1 VTSAPS
7 GPDARG
13 AVAGPT
19 PPDETAVPSTAPEP
33 PDEAARGVLRI
44 VSLAGGKVVETDGVS
59 NIDAAISGS
68 DACAWLDLTNA
79 TPEAVEAITT
89 RLRLHPLIAE
99 DIVEGNQRAKIEVT
113 DERIHLVLFAIA
125 LDAGHVRLDEIDV
138 VLAEH
143 FLLTVHSSDWDPRSI
158 RRIRDSVAEL
168 LAHGPD
174 HLLWAVV
181 DSIVDDY
188 FPLLDRVGDAIDD
201 LEDRVV
207 SDARPETLQD
217 LFRLKRELLRVRR
230 AVGPVRDIFNQLT
243 NRDLALIDPDE
254 ILYFRDVYDHLIRL
268 TDELDTYR
276 ELVSGSLDVY
286 LSTINNNLS
295 LIMKRLTGITVILAG
310 IGAIAGIFGMSEAGT
325 AFAGAE
331 AAGFWL
337 VAGATVALAFAM
349 FFVLRRIDWL

>member
-1 VTSAPS
+1 MEDDAASA
-7 GPDARG
+7 A
-13 AVAGPT
+13 PT
-19 PPDETAVPSTAPEP
+19 AATVPSTRPEP
-33 PDEAARGVLRI
+33 RDHAARGTLRVASI
-44 VSLAGGKVVETDGVS
+44 QGGKVTETSGIEGVDRA
-59 NIDAAISGS
+59 IAAP
-68 DACAWLDLTNA
+68 DACAWLDLTGA
-79 TPEAVEAITT
+79 TPEAVAAITT
-89 RLRLHPLIAE
+89 RLKLHPLIAE

-113 DERIHLVLFAIA
+113 DERIHVVLFAIA
-125 LDAGHVRLDEIDV
+125 FEAGTIRLDEVDV
-138 VLAEH
+138 VLGEH
-143 FLLTVHSSDWDPRSI
+143 FLLTVHAPTWDPRAI
-158 RRIRDSVAEL
+158 RRVRDSLPDL
-168 LAHGPD
+168 LSRGPD
-174 HLLWAVV
+174 HLLWAIV

-188 FPLLDRVGDAIDD
+188 FPLLDHVGDAIDD

-207 SDARPETLQD
+207 SDARPETLQE

-276 ELVSGSLDVY
+276 ELVSGALDVY

-310 IGAIAGIFGMSEAGT
+310 IGAIAGIFGMSEAGA

-331 AAGFWL
+331 ARGFWL
-337 VAGATVALAFAM
+337 VAGGSVALAFALY
-349 FFVLRRIDWL
+349 FVLRRIDWI